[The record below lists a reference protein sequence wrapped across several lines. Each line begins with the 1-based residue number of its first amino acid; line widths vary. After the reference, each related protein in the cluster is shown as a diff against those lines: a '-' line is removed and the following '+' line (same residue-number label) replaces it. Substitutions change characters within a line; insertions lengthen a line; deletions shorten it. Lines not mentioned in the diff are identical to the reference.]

1 VVLRILAE
9 ADIDASNIIRTAH
22 SIVSSTLEAFKIQ
35 KVGEELELPTGLYTE
50 TQKRYIKAA
59 AKDIAGLQQEFID
72 QSQTLMLMH
81 PASPPEHELL

>member
-35 KVGEELELPTGLYTE
+35 KIGEELDLPTGLYTD
-50 TQKRYIKAA
+50 TQKKYLKAA
-59 AKDIAGLQQEFID
+59 AKDIAGL
-72 QSQTLMLMH
+72 
-81 PASPPEHELL
+81 